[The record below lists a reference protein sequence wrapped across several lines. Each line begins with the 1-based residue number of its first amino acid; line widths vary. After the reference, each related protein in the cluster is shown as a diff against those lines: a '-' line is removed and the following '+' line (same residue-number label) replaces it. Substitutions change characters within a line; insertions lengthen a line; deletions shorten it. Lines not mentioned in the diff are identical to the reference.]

1 MTYDTLIKLIKAE
14 YQNDYYELILTH
26 SQLIMEEIGKTNKA
40 NIAHDLNM
48 KPTQFSIAYK
58 YILAHH
64 NISNREVLQPC
75 KK

>member
-1 MTYDTLIKLIKAE
+1 MTYDTLIKLIQAE
-14 YQNDYYELILTH
+14 HQNDYYELILTH

-64 NISNREVLQPC
+64 NLTSREVLQPC